1 MSGALAGRMAL
12 VTGGTTGIG
21 RAAALLFAREG
32 ARVWISGRREALG
45 REAEACL
52 AADEAVQRS
61 GGSVHFIAADHARAG
76 ECERVMAA
84 VARDAGRLH
93 VLFNNA
99 GVVLRGT
106 AETTTEADWTRTLAL
121 NVTAVW
127 RMSRLALP
135 LLRAAG
141 GGVIVNNASDWGLVG
156 AAGALAYCASK
167 GAVIQMTRAM
177 AIDHAGEAIRVNA
190 VCPGDTRVERWVDP
204 GLSADHAPVD
214 LAEAEAFA
222 RANFPMARLA
232 TPEEVARVVLF
243 LASDA
248 SSYVTGAVLPVDGGN
263 TAR

>member
-1 MSGALAGRMAL
+1 VSGVLSGRVAL

-21 RAAALLFAREG
+21 KAAARLFAREG
-32 ARVWISGRREALG
+32 ARVWITGRREALG
-45 REAEACL
+45 REAESEL
-52 AADEAVQRS
+52 RADEGARRA
-61 GGSVHFIAADHARAG
+61 GGIVSFLAADHAQAG
-76 ECERVMAA
+76 DCARVVDT
-84 VARDAGRLH
+84 VARQAGALH

-99 GVVLRGT
+99 GVVLRGS
-106 AETTTEADWTRTLAL
+106 AETTTEADWARTLAL

-135 LLRAAG
+135 HLRAAG
-141 GGVIVNNASDWGLVG
+141 GGAIVNNASSWGLVG
-156 AAGALAYCASK
+156 AADALAYCASK

-177 AIDHAGEAIRVNA
+177 ALDHARKGIRVNA

-214 LAEAEAFA
+214 LAGAEAFA
-222 RANFPMARLA
+222 RANFPIPRLA

-243 LASDA
+243 LASEA
-248 SSYVTGAVLPVDGGN
+248 SSYVTGAALPVDGGN

>member
-1 MSGALAGRMAL
+1 MSGVLDGRVAL

-21 RAAALLFAREG
+21 KAAARVFAREG
-32 ARVWISGRREALG
+32 ARVWITGRREALG
-45 REAEACL
+45 REAEAELCAD
-52 AADEAVQRS
+52 AAVRGA
-61 GGSVHFIAADHARAG
+61 GGVVRFLAADHADAG
-76 ECERVMAA
+76 ECARAVDAVVRETGVM
-84 VARDAGRLH
+84 H

-99 GVVLRGT
+99 GVVPRGT
-106 AETTTEADWTRTLAL
+106 AETTSEDTWARTLAI

-135 LLRAAG
+135 HLRAAG
-141 GGVIVNNASDWGLVG
+141 GGTIVNNASDWGLVG
-156 AAGALAYCASK
+156 AANALAYCASK

-177 AIDHAGEAIRVNA
+177 ALDHAREGIRVNA

-214 LAEAEAFA
+214 LAGAEAFA
-222 RANFPMARLA
+222 RANFPIPRLA
-232 TPEEVARVVLF
+232 TSDEVARVVLF

-248 SSYVTGAVLPVDGGN
+248 SSYVTGAALPVDGGN

>member
-1 MSGALAGRMAL
+1 M
-12 VTGGTTGIG
+12 
-21 RAAALLFAREG
+21 
-32 ARVWISGRREALG
+32 VWITGRREGLG
-45 REAEACL
+45 RETEAQLCDDVAVRL
-52 AADEAVQRS
+52 A
-61 GGSVHFIAADHARAG
+61 GGEVRFLAADHADADDCAG
-76 ECERVMAA
+76 VADA
-84 VARDAGRLH
+84 VAGADGALD

-99 GVVLRGT
+99 GVVPRGT
-106 AETTTEADWTRTLAL
+106 AETTSEQTWARVLAL

-156 AAGALAYCASK
+156 AANALAYCASK

-177 AIDHAGEAIRVNA
+177 ALDHAREGIRVNA
-190 VCPGDTRVERWVDP
+190 VCPGDTRVEHWGDP
-204 GLSADHAPVD
+204 GLAADHAPVD
-214 LAEAEAFA
+214 LVRAVAFA
-222 RANFPMARLA
+222 REHFPIPRLA

-248 SSYVTGAVLPVDGGN
+248 SSYLTGVALPVDGGN